1 MTMDRLL
8 RQLLSIQFLR
18 YFAASA
24 GALAV
29 DMGGFLLLLNTALP
43 AGLCAALSYMLGMVV
58 NWVLLS
64 RSVFEKGTHEAG
76 PARTRQKAL
85 FLFTTWG
92 GLAATTVIVS
102 AADLIG
108 ADVRL
113 SKGLAVGVSFVL
125 NYFVRKHYVFTAG
138 QAAA

>member
-1 MTMDRLL
+1 MEKLLERLL
-8 RQLLSIQFLR
+8 NAQFLR

-29 DMGGFLLLLNTALP
+29 DMGSFLLLLNTAMP
-43 AGLCAALSYMLGMVV
+43 AGLSAALAYMLGMVA
-58 NWVLLS
+58 NWFLLS
-64 RSVFEKGTHEAG
+64 RSVFEKGTHDAG

-92 GLAATTVIVS
+92 GLAATTGIVS
-102 AADLIG
+102 AADLMG

-113 SKGLAVGVSFVL
+113 SKAVAVAVSFVL

>member
-1 MTMDRLL
+1 MKKLLERLL
-8 RQLLSIQFLR
+8 SVQFLR

-29 DMGGFLLLLNTALP
+29 DMGSFLLLLQTALP

-64 RSVFEKGTHEAG
+64 RSVFESGTHEAG

-92 GLAATTVIVS
+92 GLAATTGIVS
-102 AADLIG
+102 LADMLG

-113 SKGLAVGVSFVL
+113 SKVIAVGVSFVL
-125 NYFVRKHYVFTAG
+125 NYFVRKHFIFTAD